1 MLFAEKLLVLR
12 KQKNMSQDDLAEVLE
27 VSRQSIS
34 KWESGQSM
42 PDTLKLIK
50 ISEVFDVTIDQLLKN
65 ELSIESQ
72 QPLEIEESETN
83 TEEPS
88 DPVSQPSKAS
98 LDYQIMTVNGTSKD
112 RGYYVV
118 EVEEDGYPYDVII
131 SSGERS
137 TGGYDIQIMSVDYDG
152 SLLTITVDETAPGPT
167 DMVTEALTY
176 PSCAIELSILPDEI
190 KVVTTA
196 GEELKCLD
204 TKLGDSAIEDGWLCV
219 IEEGTGEVML
229 KTFVYEN
236 ADGTYK
242 YINVKS
248 TTTSWGATTWN
259 DVVKGSGT
267 ADTRDDVAAAA
278 EEFGSCGFVLLPND
292 YQTVYT
298 VEEFTAGKA
307 F

>member
-1 MLFAEKLLVLR
+1 MKSVTRKYISCTAAAMAVTLAFAGCSAGAPKS
-12 KQKNMSQDDLAEVLE
+12 KDKDDDDEPE
-27 VSRQSIS
+27 
-34 KWESGQSM
+34 E
-42 PDTLKLIK
+42 T
-50 ISEVFDVTIDQLLKN
+50 T
-65 ELSIESQ
+65 
-72 QPLEIEESETN
+72 IEESEADA
-83 TEEPS
+83 EAPS
-88 DPVSQPSKAS
+88 DSVSQPSKAS

-131 SSGERS
+131 SSGEKS
-137 TGGYDIQIMSVDYDG
+137 TGGYDIQILSVDFDG
-152 SLLTITVDETAPGPT
+152 SLLTITVEETEPGPT

-176 PSCAIELSILPDEI
+176 PCCAIELSLLPDEI
-190 KVVTTA
+190 KVVSTA
-196 GEELKCLD
+196 GDELKNLD
-204 TKLGDSAIEDGWLCV
+204 TNLSDSAIEDGWLCV
-219 IEEGTGEVML
+219 IEDGTGEVML

>member
-1 MLFAEKLLVLR
+1 MKSVTRKYISCTAAAMAVTLAFAGCSAGAPKS
-12 KQKNMSQDDLAEVLE
+12 KDKDDDDEPE
-27 VSRQSIS
+27 
-34 KWESGQSM
+34 E
-42 PDTLKLIK
+42 T
-50 ISEVFDVTIDQLLKN
+50 T
-65 ELSIESQ
+65 
-72 QPLEIEESETN
+72 IEESEADA
-83 TEEPS
+83 EAPS
-88 DPVSQPSKAS
+88 DSVSQPSKAS

-131 SSGERS
+131 SSGEKS
-137 TGGYDIQIMSVDYDG
+137 TGGYDIQILSVDYDG
-152 SLLTITVDETAPGPT
+152 SLLTITVEETEPGPT

-176 PSCAIELSILPDEI
+176 PCCAIELSLLPDEI
-190 KVVTTA
+190 KVVSTA
-196 GEELKCLD
+196 GDELKNLD
-204 TKLGDSAIEDGWLCV
+204 TNLSDSAIEDGWLCV
-219 IEEGTGEVML
+219 IEDGTGEVML

>member
-1 MLFAEKLLVLR
+1 MKSVTRKYISCTAAAMAVTLAFAGCSAGAPKS
-12 KQKNMSQDDLAEVLE
+12 KDKDDDDEPE
-27 VSRQSIS
+27 
-34 KWESGQSM
+34 E
-42 PDTLKLIK
+42 T
-50 ISEVFDVTIDQLLKN
+50 T
-65 ELSIESQ
+65 
-72 QPLEIEESETN
+72 IEESEADA
-83 TEEPS
+83 EAPS
-88 DPVSQPSKAS
+88 DSVSQPSKAS

-131 SSGERS
+131 SSGEKS
-137 TGGYDIQIMSVDYDG
+137 TGGYDIQILSVDYDG
-152 SLLTITVDETAPGPT
+152 SLLTIMVEETEPGPT

-176 PSCAIELSILPDEI
+176 PCCAIELSLLPDEI
-190 KVVTTA
+190 KVVSTA
-196 GEELKCLD
+196 GDELKNLD
-204 TKLGDSAIEDGWLCV
+204 TNLSDSAIEDGWLCV
-219 IEEGTGEVML
+219 LEEGTGEVML

-298 VEEFTAGKA
+298 IEEFTAGKA

>member
-1 MLFAEKLLVLR
+1 MKSVTRKYISCTAAAMAVALAFAGCSAGTAAKSEDK
-12 KQKNMSQDDLAEVLE
+12 DDGDKPEE
-27 VSRQSIS
+27 
-34 KWESGQSM
+34 
-42 PDTLKLIK
+42 T
-50 ISEVFDVTIDQLLKN
+50 T
-65 ELSIESQ
+65 
-72 QPLEIEESETN
+72 IEESETN

-98 LDYQIMTVNGTSKD
+98 LDYQVMTVNGTSKD

-152 SLLTITVDETAPGPT
+152 SLLTITVEETAPGPT

-204 TKLGDSAIEDGWLCV
+204 TELSDSAIEDGWLCV
-219 IEEGTGEVML
+219 IEEGTGEVLL

-298 VEEFTAGKA
+298 VEEFIAGKA

>member
-1 MLFAEKLLVLR
+1 MAVTLAFAGCSAGAPKS
-12 KQKNMSQDDLAEVLE
+12 KDKDDDDEPE
-27 VSRQSIS
+27 
-34 KWESGQSM
+34 E
-42 PDTLKLIK
+42 T
-50 ISEVFDVTIDQLLKN
+50 T
-65 ELSIESQ
+65 
-72 QPLEIEESETN
+72 IEESEADA
-83 TEEPS
+83 EAPS
-88 DPVSQPSKAS
+88 DSVSQPSKAS

-131 SSGERS
+131 SSGEKS
-137 TGGYDIQIMSVDYDG
+137 TGGYDIQILSVDYDG
-152 SLLTITVDETAPGPT
+152 SLLTITVEETEPGPT

-176 PSCAIELSILPDEI
+176 PCCAIELSLLPDEI
-190 KVVTTA
+190 KVVSTA
-196 GEELKCLD
+196 GDELKNLD
-204 TKLGDSAIEDGWLCV
+204 TNLSDSAIEDGWLCV

>member
-1 MLFAEKLLVLR
+1 M
-12 KQKNMSQDDLAEVLE
+12 
-27 VSRQSIS
+27 
-34 KWESGQSM
+34 
-42 PDTLKLIK
+42 
-50 ISEVFDVTIDQLLKN
+50 
-65 ELSIESQ
+65 
-72 QPLEIEESETN
+72 
-83 TEEPS
+83 
-88 DPVSQPSKAS
+88 
-98 LDYQIMTVNGTSKD
+98 
-112 RGYYVV
+112 
-118 EVEEDGYPYDVII
+118 
-131 SSGERS
+131 
-137 TGGYDIQIMSVDYDG
+137 
-152 SLLTITVDETAPGPT
+152 
-167 DMVTEALTY
+167 
-176 PSCAIELSILPDEI
+176 
-190 KVVTTA
+190 TTA

-204 TKLGDSAIEDGWLCV
+204 TELGDSAIEDGWLCV
-219 IEEGTGEVML
+219 IEEGTGEVLL

>member
-1 MLFAEKLLVLR
+1 MKSVTRKYISCTAAAIAVALAFAGCSAGTAAK
-12 KQKNMSQDDLAEVLE
+12 SDDKADGDKPEE
-27 VSRQSIS
+27 
-34 KWESGQSM
+34 
-42 PDTLKLIK
+42 T
-50 ISEVFDVTIDQLLKN
+50 T
-65 ELSIESQ
+65 
-72 QPLEIEESETN
+72 IEESETN
-83 TEEPS
+83 TEETS

-98 LDYQIMTVNGTSKD
+98 LVYQIMTVNGTSKD

-131 SSGERS
+131 SSGEQS

-152 SLLTITVDETAPGPT
+152 SLLTITVEETAPGPT
-167 DMVTEALTY
+167 DMVTEAFTY

-204 TKLGDSAIEDGWLCV
+204 TKLSDSAIEDGWLCV

-242 YINVKS
+242 YINVES

-259 DVVKGSGT
+259 DVVRGSGT